1 MAREVLAPR
10 LITSLVYLRYFFP
23 NTVRLKHKDKIRIE
37 FLILVTYTDYATY
50 ISVLIIFT
58 IGSGC
63 CLRLV
68 MLGLYDFDSLLLF
81 GVTLGQRDLLLRH
94 NYITLTVRSLVVI
107 GCCCTASLLLLFN
120 LSGRAHRVEV
130 VSDESIGELVPCNR
144 HCQ

>member
-10 LITSLVYLRYFFP
+10 LITSLVDLRYFFP

-68 MLGLYDFDSLLLF
+68 MLGLHDFDSLLLF